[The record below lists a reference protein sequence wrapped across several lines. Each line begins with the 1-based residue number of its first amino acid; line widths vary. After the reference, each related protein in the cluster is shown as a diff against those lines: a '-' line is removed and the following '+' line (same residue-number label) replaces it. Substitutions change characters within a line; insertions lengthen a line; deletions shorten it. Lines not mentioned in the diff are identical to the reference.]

1 LQLKND
7 KNSFS
12 TISITFAAMNVSE
25 QLLKRIEDSLDTMRP
40 YLKDD
45 GGNVEVVEITQDM
58 NVIVK
63 LTGSCSTCP
72 QSFMT
77 MKAGIETAVK
87 QAVPEVK
94 SVVAINLKSQLESIE
109 E

>member
-1 LQLKND
+1 MAEERTLLQRVE
-7 KNSFS
+7 
-12 TISITFAAMNVSE
+12 A
-25 QLLKRIEDSLDTMRP
+25 SLDTMRP
-40 YLKDD
+40 YLMDD
-45 GGNVEVVEITQDM
+45 GGNVEVVEITSDM
-58 NVIVK
+58 EVIVK
-63 LTGSCSTCP
+63 LVGSCSTCP

-94 SVVAINLKSQLESIE
+94 AVIAINTKLVTEDIE